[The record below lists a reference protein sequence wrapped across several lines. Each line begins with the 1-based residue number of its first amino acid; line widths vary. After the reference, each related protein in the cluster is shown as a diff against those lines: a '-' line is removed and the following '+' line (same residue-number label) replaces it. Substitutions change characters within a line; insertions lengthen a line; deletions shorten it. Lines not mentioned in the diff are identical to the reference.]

1 MKRIVSLFLGLGIVL
16 SCCTVSFAAETNG
29 SEMNAKTDEIEY
41 LKGEDLVLENIEIL
55 ENGFVAV
62 TEKVSEDVA
71 LADSGKARPEQER
84 TAVFT
89 HKIFDRNGKV
99 MAILT
104 STVTGVYS
112 QVDRTAFLTSIKG
125 TFQGSF
131 ASDFSCSTSVSGST
145 GKINL
150 YYNGMSAGS
159 FSCKIYSNGTIQNI

>member
-41 LKGEDLVLENIEIL
+41 LKGEDLIL

-159 FSCKIYSNGTIQNI
+159 FSYKIYSNGTIQNI